1 MSEKLFK
8 HRRIMPPKSLGKQH
22 GSDTT
27 TDHTVACDVFIIN
40 FVVDIVFTVIRQFI
54 WAASQIVAQNKFTIP
69 MDKLKFQLQLLS
81 KYEHQIRMTYSGSD
95 GSDLLEDL
103 RELRRGSELFLEQ
116 LETKWYINTWLHEQ
130 EILEEFEAFHQAIEA
145 IKCSI
150 IEA

>member
-1 MSEKLFK
+1 MYDS
-8 HRRIMPPKSLGKQH
+8 H
-22 GSDTT
+22 G
-27 TDHTVACDVFIIN
+27 
-40 FVVDIVFTVIRQFI
+40 QFE
-54 WAASQIVAQNKFTIP
+54 
-69 MDKLKFQLQLLS
+69 L
-81 KYEHQIRMTYSGSD
+81 QIRLTYSVGNE
-95 GSDLLEDL
+95 SDLLEDL